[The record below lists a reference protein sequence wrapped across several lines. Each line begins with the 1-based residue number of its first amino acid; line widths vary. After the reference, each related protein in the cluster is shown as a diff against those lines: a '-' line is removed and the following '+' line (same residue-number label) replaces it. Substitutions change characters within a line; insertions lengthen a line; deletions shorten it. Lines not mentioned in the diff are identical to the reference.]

1 MDMDDDD
8 AVAEALRNFGRAAQ
22 VDAAHTC
29 FLGSLAALRAVVI
42 RSTRLH
48 CMLCG
53 WQDEPRPRT
62 PPAERSTTPPSE
74 LWRSGMRRA
83 ACRRSVLKEDASAA
97 VTVASLSDLYGLERH
112 AAVPAS
118 MRGEQLQRIVL
129 HYIMYLSEWWRSEMP
144 EPAFVRLGRVGELPA
159 VEDITEAAAEE
170 GEPVQSRRHDGD
182 TPSVLLTAH
191 EAKAKARTRPEQVA
205 RYELYREAIEYV
217 DALLT
222 QYYDEKKVRTKS

>member
-1 MDMDDDD
+1 MVMRARWQVLDC
-8 AVAEALRNFGRAAQ
+8 VRTLQPWTWTTTTLSLRRCATLD
-22 VDAAHTC
+22 VLHRWMLHTHV
-29 FLGSLAALRAVVI
+29 SLAHSQ
-42 RSTRLH
+42 RS
-48 CMLCG
+48 
-53 WQDEPRPRT
+53 
-62 PPAERSTTPPSE
+62 
-74 LWRSGMRRA
+74 
-83 ACRRSVLKEDASAA
+83 
-97 VTVASLSDLYGLERH
+97 
-112 AAVPAS
+112 VPAS